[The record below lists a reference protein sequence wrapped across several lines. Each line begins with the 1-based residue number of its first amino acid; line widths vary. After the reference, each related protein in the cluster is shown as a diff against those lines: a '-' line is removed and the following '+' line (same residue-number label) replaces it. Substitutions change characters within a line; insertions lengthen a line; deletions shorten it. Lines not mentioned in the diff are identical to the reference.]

1 MRKRTTAS
9 APLHAHC
16 MRTTACAFP
25 LAAGASSVPAGML
38 SGMAAGGC
46 CRLALR
52 HSVALGL
59 PATAATLY
67 TIAGS
72 GAAGGLLGAAVAPA
86 ASAATDAMRKL
97 LLAPTRLAPAARLA
111 WGAAMGVGVKQ
122 LSVHGRYH
130 GLLFPLILLE
140 MEHGHPSLLGA
151 LDAACLCVVCGGV
164 CAAVALRAR
173 VADERRAAARA
184 ARTNLLLG
192 DMVEACHPYMAE
204 HAGVRVAA
212 WLGAA
217 LAGAI
222 IVATDARSSAYLPL
236 PLSAAVSPQPL
247 WFGLACAAAFAVP
260 FAGTLCVR
268 QPLGPRGAKP

>member
-1 MRKRTTAS
+1 
-9 APLHAHC
+9 
-16 MRTTACAFP
+16 
-25 LAAGASSVPAGML
+25 ML

-52 HSVALGL
+52 HSVAIGL
-59 PATAATLY
+59 AATAATLY
-67 TIAGS
+67 TVAAS
-72 GAAGGLLGAAVAPA
+72 GAAGGLLGAALAPA
-86 ASAATDAMRKL
+86 ASAATEAVRGL

-111 WGAAMGVGVKQ
+111 CGAAMGVGVKQ

-130 GLLFPLILLE
+130 GVLFPLILLE
-140 MEHGHPSLLGA
+140 IEHGRPSLLGA
-151 LDAACLCVVCGGV
+151 LDAACLCAVCGGV

-192 DMVEACHPYMAE
+192 DMVEACYPYMAE
-204 HAGVRVAA
+204 HAPVRVAA
-212 WLGAA
+212 WVGAA

-247 WFGLACAAAFAVP
+247 CFGLACAAGFAAP

-268 QPLGPRGAKP
+268 RPLGLGPRGAKP

>member
-1 MRKRTTAS
+1 
-9 APLHAHC
+9 
-16 MRTTACAFP
+16 
-25 LAAGASSVPAGML
+25 
-38 SGMAAGGC
+38 
-46 CRLALR
+46 
-52 HSVALGL
+52 
-59 PATAATLY
+59 
-67 TIAGS
+67 
-72 GAAGGLLGAAVAPA
+72 
-86 ASAATDAMRKL
+86 
-97 LLAPTRLAPAARLA
+97 
-111 WGAAMGVGVKQ
+111 
-122 LSVHGRYH
+122 
-130 GLLFPLILLE
+130 

-151 LDAACLCVVCGGV
+151 LDAACLCAVCGGV

-192 DMVEACHPYMAE
+192 DMVEACYPYMAE

-236 PLSAAVSPQPL
+236 PLSAVVSPQPL

-268 QPLGPRGAKP
+268 RQLGPRGAKP